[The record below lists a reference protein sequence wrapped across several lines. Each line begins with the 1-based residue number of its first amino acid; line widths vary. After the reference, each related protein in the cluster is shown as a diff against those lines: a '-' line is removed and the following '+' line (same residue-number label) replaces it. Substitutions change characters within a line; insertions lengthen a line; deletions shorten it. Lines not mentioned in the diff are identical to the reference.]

1 MFDFTSYLI
10 NSALR
15 FQNKHNLHQIKHE
28 KQGNNDYL
36 CRMKQQEEIT
46 IQTLAN
52 NEDIQIGYSD
62 NDIVVVDSIQQFAE
76 VKSAHVS
83 MNAIVICTSGKVQAQ
98 MNGIQ
103 MELHKNQVAIVPQ
116 NVTVTDVMVSPDFNL
131 KAMFLTNRILQ
142 SFLREK
148 MNIWNETMYIH
159 RLHIVTMDEDEIM
172 FYTHFYDMLT
182 LTIAKGK
189 DNPLH
194 TDIIQSLLRA
204 AILALCGAMKLLLL
218 PETGNE
224 RGNEQHFQRF
234 LDLLHSS
241 DVKHRTVNDYA
252 NELCISPKYL
262 TAICK
267 KNSGKTANEWITEQ
281 VLEDIRY
288 YLRQT
293 DLSIKQI
300 CDRLAFP
307 NPSFFGKYVKD
318 HFGMTPLQFR
328 RK

>member
-1 MFDFTSYLI
+1 
-10 NSALR
+10 
-15 FQNKHNLHQIKHE
+15 
-28 KQGNNDYL
+28 
-36 CRMKQQEEIT
+36 MKQHEEVT
-46 IQTLAN
+46 FQTLAN

-62 NDIVVVDSIQQFAE
+62 NDIMVVDSIQQFTE
-76 VKSAHVS
+76 INTAHVA
-83 MNAIVICTSGKVQAQ
+83 MNAVVICTDGKVQAQ
-98 MNGIQ
+98 MNGMQ
-103 MELHKNQVAIVPQ
+103 MELHKNQVAIIPK

-148 MNIWNETMYIH
+148 MSIWNDMMYIH
-159 RLHIVTMDEDEIM
+159 RQHIVTMDGDEIL

-182 LTIAKGK
+182 LAISKGK

-194 TDIIQSLLRA
+194 TDVIQSLLRSA
-204 AILALCGAMKLLLL
+204 VLALCGAMKMKLSSEEHLDDDAALLGK
-218 PETGNE
+218 EKQTSKV
-224 RGNEQHFQRF
+224 HFQHF
-234 LDLLHSS
+234 LDLLHSN
-241 DVKHRTVNDYA
+241 DVKRHTVEAYA
-252 NELCISPKYL
+252 SELCISPKYL
-262 TAICK
+262 TAVCK

-300 CDRLAFP
+300 CDKLAFP

-318 HFGMTPLQFR
+318 HFGMTPLELR
-328 RK
+328 NS